1 MQISYFPRTKWH
13 SSSANNETPE
23 AGSCMYLCS
32 GPLASSNLGELTFRP
47 ESRSTVNFT
56 EFPIIIMTP
65 VHENYFHLQA
75 ADIRNIRH

>member
-1 MQISYFPRTKWH
+1 MKISYFPRTKWH

-56 EFPIIIMTP
+56 EFPIIMTL

-75 ADIRNIRH
+75 VDIRNI

>member
-32 GPLASSNLGELTFRP
+32 GPLESSNLAELTFRP
-47 ESRSTVNFT
+47 ESRSTVILLNFQSSRHQYMK
-56 EFPIIIMTP
+56 MTSISKKLIQRIF
-65 VHENYFHLQA
+65 N
-75 ADIRNIRH
+75 

>member
-32 GPLASSNLGELTFRP
+32 SPLASSNLGELTFRP

-56 EFPIIIMTP
+56 EFPFITTP
-65 VHENYFHLQA
+65 VLENDFHLQA
-75 ADIRNIRH
+75 ANIKNI